1 MLAME
6 VIAHSLAESINLAAF
21 VADYGKETAL
31 GSKREL
37 FYPLGKKTWFSV
49 YSFGAVAFCNVSAA
63 DEIRIS
69 ELVKK
74 HATDVHKGLL
84 SEDHTIRIGRGA
96 AFKASEVTVPKV
108 SDDVMR
114 IVMQNMAYSVTLD
127 HYHRIAANLLD
138 EVKTHAAELEAK
150 GKIRLREKNLNR
162 FIGRVLKIKNRIAEH
177 FYIFA
182 DLDIIWEDEFLT
194 KVHRGTAKT
203 MDLKVRFEEV
213 ENTFRIIEENLHMF
227 NEFHMH
233 GQSYRIEIIITL
245 LIVVEVLDLIANKFK
260 LLH

>member
-1 MLAME
+1 ME
-6 VIAHSLAESINLAAF
+6 VFAHSLAESIDLTGFA
-21 VADYGKETAL
+21 ADYGNETVVS
-31 GSKREL
+31 SKREL
-37 FYPLGKKTWFSV
+37 FFPLSKNTWFSV
-49 YSFGAVAFCNVSAA
+49 YSFGAAAFCNVHPAE
-63 DEIRIS
+63 EIRII
-69 ELVKK
+69 ELIRQ
-74 HATDVHKGLL
+74 HATDAHKARL
-84 SEDHTIRIGRGA
+84 SEDHTIRIGKA
-96 AFKASEVTVPKV
+96 AGFKASELIVPKI
-108 SDDVMR
+108 SDAVMR

-127 HYHRIAANLLD
+127 HYHRVAANLLD
-138 EVKTHAAELEAK
+138 DVKAHAAELEEK

-194 KVHRGTAKT
+194 KVHRGTAKS

-213 ENTFRIIEENLHMF
+213 ENTFKIIEENLHMF

-245 LIVVEVLDLIANKFK
+245 LIVIEVLDLIGDKFK
-260 LLH
+260 LFH